1 MGKTTLAVLMLRHL
15 LEHPEPGDAVP
26 VLMPVSGWDPG
37 SEEFRDWLARRLGE
51 DYPALQSP
59 ALGGAGH
66 QILVAG
72 HQVLPVLDGLDELP
86 GPRRITIIAALN
98 AVMTESDPLVLTCRT
113 AEFEQA
119 VTAPG
124 SELLRGAAVI
134 EPLPLDAAD
143 IAKYLDH
150 CLGPEPGGT
159 WPDVLAGIRAGRSA
173 PLADALTTPLN
184 LWLMRKVYIDQH
196 QDPGPLNDRS
206 QFTGPRAVVDHLLDH
221 LVPAVMTPGQ
231 HQSGPGWEPKTP
243 AGGSA
248 TSRIT

>member
-1 MGKTTLAVLMLRHL
+1 
-15 LEHPEPGDAVP
+15 
-26 VLMPVSGWDPG
+26 
-37 SEEFRDWLARRLGE
+37 
-51 DYPALQSP
+51 
-59 ALGGAGH
+59 
-66 QILVAG
+66 
-72 HQVLPVLDGLDELP
+72 
-86 GPRRITIIAALN
+86 
-98 AVMTESDPLVLTCRT
+98 MTESDPLVLTCRT

-134 EPLPLDAAD
+134 EPLALDAAD

-231 HQSGPGWEPKTP
+231 HQSGPGWEPEDARRWLGYLAHHLNTLHSRDIAWWELYKGLRP
-243 AGGSA
+243 QPVNVAAGLVLGLAGGLVNGVICGLAVSGHGA
-248 TSRIT
+248 GSIRSRHSRSG